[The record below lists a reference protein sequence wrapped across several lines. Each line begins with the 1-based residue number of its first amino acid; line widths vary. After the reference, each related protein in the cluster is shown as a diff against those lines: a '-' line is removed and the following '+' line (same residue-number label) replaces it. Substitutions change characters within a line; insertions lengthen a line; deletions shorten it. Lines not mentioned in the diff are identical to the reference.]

1 VKTENSPAGREI
13 GKAEMS
19 NNNQV
24 LVYDCTLRD
33 GTQAE
38 SITLSVEDKLHIAQ
52 KLDDFGAHYIE
63 GGWPGSNQKDA
74 EFFERAKAMNWKNS
88 RIAAFGSTRHWKN
101 PVETDPNIA
110 ALLQAGTPVVT
121 LVGKSWDFHV
131 INALGI
137 QLEQNLRIIRESVAY
152 LKERGKEVVFDAEH
166 FFDGHQA
173 NAEYAVEVLRA
184 AHAAGADWIVLCDT
198 NGGGLFST
206 VGRVVGE
213 LLKEFPRL
221 GIHTH
226 NDSELGVANTVAAV
240 EAGAAMVQGTIN
252 GYGERS
258 GNANLCSV
266 LPILELKMGKETVGR
281 ERLKSLSTLAYFVSE
296 TANVLLPNNLP
307 FVGKSSFAH
316 KGGLHVSG
324 ILRDSRTYEH
334 IDPELVGNSRRVLV
348 SDLSGKSNLLYKI
361 REFGDVDPGTLDLT
375 QLLEKIKKLEY
386 EGYQFEGAEASFK
399 LLLHE
404 YSSEPKEHFNFRG
417 FRVLLDK
424 EPDGHFISE
433 ATVKIS
439 VDGVEEHT
447 AADGNGPVNAI
458 DRAIKKALSRFFP
471 ELDQVHLTD
480 YKVRVLDARSGTA
493 AKVRVLI
500 ESSDGNESWS
510 TVGVSHNV
518 IEASWKAIID
528 SILYKLVFVNK
539 KVQLQA

>member
-1 VKTENSPAGREI
+1 MSEKT
-13 GKAEMS
+13 
-19 NNNQV
+19 QV

-38 SITLSVEDKLHIAQ
+38 NVTLSVEDKIHIAQ
-52 KLDDFGAHYIE
+52 KLDDFGTHYIE

-74 EFFERAKAMNWKNS
+74 EFFELAKGMNWKNS
-88 RIAAFGSTRHWKN
+88 KIAAFGSTRHWKN
-101 PVETDPNIA
+101 SVQTDPNIA
-110 ALLQAGTPVVT
+110 ALLQAETPVVT

-137 QLEQNLRIIRESVAY
+137 QLDQNLQIIRESVAY
-152 LKERGKEVVFDAEH
+152 FKEHGKEVVFDAEH

-173 NAEYAVEVLRA
+173 NPEYAVQVLRA
-184 AHAAGADWIVLCDT
+184 AHEAGADWIVLCDT

-206 VGRVVGE
+206 MGRAVKE
-213 LLKEFPRL
+213 LSKEFPRL

-226 NDSELGVANTVAAV
+226 NDSELGVANTIAAV
-240 EAGAAMVQGTIN
+240 EAGAAMIQGTIN

-266 LPILELKMGKETVGR
+266 LPVLELKMGKETVGP
-281 ERLKSLSTLAYFVSE
+281 ERLKGLSALAYFVSE
-296 TANVLLPNNLP
+296 TANMVLPTNLP

-361 REFGDVDPGTLDLT
+361 REFGDIDAASLDLT
-375 QLLEKIKKLEY
+375 KLLETIKQLEY

-399 LLLHE
+399 LLLHKF
-404 YSSEPKEHFNFRG
+404 SSEPKEHFNFKG

-424 EPDGHFISE
+424 EPDGLFISE

-447 AADGNGPVNAI
+447 AADGNGPVHAI

-500 ESSDGNESWS
+500 ESSDGSESWT

-528 SILYKLVFVNK
+528 SILYKLVFVAK
-539 KVQLQA
+539 KTHAQVQVG

>member
-1 VKTENSPAGREI
+1 
-13 GKAEMS
+13 MS
-19 NNNQV
+19 KENQV
-24 LVYDCTLRD
+24 LIYDCTLRD

-38 SITLSVEDKLHIAQ
+38 NVTLSVEDKLHIAQ
-52 KLDDFGAHYIE
+52 KLDDFGVHYIE

-74 EFFERAKAMNWKNS
+74 EFFERAKTMSWKNS

-101 PVETDPNIA
+101 SVERDPNIA
-110 ALLQAGTPVVT
+110 ALLQAETPVIT

-137 QLEQNLRIIRESVAY
+137 QLDQNLQIIRESVAY

-173 NAEYAVEVLRA
+173 NPDYAVQVLRA
-184 AHAAGADWIVLCDT
+184 ALAAGADWIVLCDT

-206 VGRVVGE
+206 MGRVVEE
-213 LLKEFPRL
+213 LSKEFPRL

-252 GYGERS
+252 GYGERT

-266 LPILELKMGKETVGR
+266 IPILELKMGKETVGR
-281 ERLKSLSTLAYFVSE
+281 ERLKGLTTLAYFVSE
-296 TANVLLPNNLP
+296 TANVVLPNNLP
-307 FVGKSSFAH
+307 YVGKSSFAH

-334 IDPELVGNSRRVLV
+334 IDPELVGSSRRVLV

-361 REFGDVDPGTLDLT
+361 REFGDIDADTLDLT

-399 LLLHE
+399 LLLHQF
-404 YSSEPKEHFNFRG
+404 SSQPKEHFNFKG

-439 VDGVEEHT
+439 VDGVDEHT

-500 ESSDGNESWS
+500 ESSDGNESWT

-528 SILYKLVFVNK
+528 SILYKLIFVNK
-539 KVQLQA
+539 RAPVQA